1 MKKITCPL
9 CNSSKYTILYRSTL
23 TKSDFDPKV
32 IQANL
37 KNTLDDYRK
46 HGQIV
51 KCTKCSLVYTNP
63 MEDTKSLLKGYKEVV
78 DTEYL
83 KTETYRKYLS
93 SHHLALVRKFKKKG
107 SILDV
112 GCFAGFFLELAKKK
126 RWQIFGIEPSKW
138 ASKIARKRGIKII
151 GEDINTAKMKKD
163 SFDVIT
169 MWDVIE
175 HLPNPQDIIKII
187 HKLLK
192 KDGIVAF
199 GTPNIESLLAKTLR
213 ERYPYLIRMHIIL
226 YSPKTL
232 KKLFEENGFKVIHV
246 SSYGRTYPLA
256 YILDRIKI
264 NNIIF
269 QYFKKQ
275 ILSYK
280 KLAQLTIHL
289 NLHDEFVMIAQKI

>member
-1 MKKITCPL
+1 MKKIKCPL
-9 CNSSKYTILYRSTL
+9 CNSSKFRILYRSTL

-51 KCTKCSLVYTNP
+51 KCTECNLVYTNP
-63 MEDTKSLLKGYKEVV
+63 MEDTKSLLRGYKEVV

-93 SHHLALVRKFKKKG
+93 SHHLAVVRKFKKKG
-107 SILDV
+107 DILDI
-112 GCFAGFFLELAKKK
+112 GCFAGFFLELAKQKK
-126 RWQIFGIEPSKW
+126 WKTFGIEPSKW
-138 ASKIARKRGIKII
+138 ASTIARKRGIKII
-151 GEDINTAKMKKD
+151 GQDITTAKIKKE
-163 SFDVIT
+163 SFDAVT

-175 HLPNPQDIIKII
+175 HLPNPQEVIKII
-187 HKLLK
+187 HKILK

-213 ERYPYLIRMHIIL
+213 ERYPYLIRMHILL

-256 YILDRIKI
+256 YILDRIKSK
-264 NNIIF
+264 NIIF
-269 QYFKKQ
+269 LNFKKI

-280 KLAQLTIHL
+280 RLAQLTIHL
-289 NLHDEFVMIAQKI
+289 NLRDEFVMIAKKV